1 MDIIKPT
8 LTVSQSSE
16 DNEIVNTI
24 ETLEVYNEEVQVMN
38 FNDYDLRLLHRR
50 VQNVNSEVL
59 DMAVMLTVDNLNAN
73 FLCFTEHL
81 LL

>member
-59 DMAVMLTVDNLNAN
+59 DMAVMLTVDNLNVN